1 VSAQRPTPD
10 ERRLRQAA
18 VTKSTR
24 LPPEHAE
31 PTDAP
36 DDTDDRAEAARRS
49 RLEHQTQWVELQ
61 VRQAVD
67 RGDFDRLPGAGK
79 PLRGLDGAHDPNWW
93 VKRLVEREQI
103 ADAVLPPA
111 LALRKEANELLGRID
126 RETTELGVRRLVSD
140 FNQRVV
146 EARRQLLGGPPV
158 VTRTRDVELEVQGWR
173 DRRAE
178 RLRRQRELLA
188 AMTPPAR
195 PRRRWWT
202 RLLPKGRA

>member
-1 VSAQRPTPD
+1 VSPQRRPPD
-10 ERRLRQAA
+10 ERRIRQAA

-31 PTDAP
+31 PADTP
-36 DDTDDRAEAARRS
+36 DEADDRAEAARRS

-61 VRQAVD
+61 VRQAMD

-103 ADAVLPPA
+103 GDAVLPPA
-111 LALRKEANELLGRID
+111 LALRKEANELLDRID

-158 VTRTRDVELEVQGWR
+158 ITRTRDVELEVRGWR

-188 AMTPPAR
+188 ATTPPAQ
-195 PRRRWWT
+195 PRRRWWS
-202 RLLPKGRA
+202 RLLPRGLA

>member
-1 VSAQRPTPD
+1 VSRQRPTPD
-10 ERRLRQAA
+10 ERRLRNAA
-18 VTKSTR
+18 VTRGTR
-24 LPPEHAE
+24 RPHEPAE
-31 PTDAP
+31 PTDPPEDAH
-36 DDTDDRAEAARRS
+36 DRTEAARRN
-49 RLEHQTQWVELQ
+49 RLEHQTQWVDLQ
-61 VRQAVD
+61 VRQAVE

-79 PLRGLDGAHDPNWW
+79 PLRGLDGGHDPNWW

-103 ADAVLPPA
+103 GDAVLPPA
-111 LALRKEANELLGRID
+111 LSLRKEANELLDRID

-158 VTRTRDVELEVQGWR
+158 VTRTRDVELEVRGWR

-188 AMTPPAR
+188 AMTPAAE
-195 PRRRWWT
+195 PRRRWWA
-202 RLLPKGRA
+202 RLFPKGPA

>member
-1 VSAQRPTPD
+1 M
-10 ERRLRQAA
+10 RQAA

-31 PTDAP
+31 PADTP
-36 DDTDDRAEAARRS
+36 DESDDRAEAARRT
-49 RLEHQTQWVELQ
+49 RLKHQTQWVELQ
-61 VRQAVD
+61 VRQAMD
-67 RGDFDRLPGAGK
+67 RGDFDRLPGAGR
-79 PLRGLDGAHDPNWW
+79 PLRGLDGGHDPNWW

-103 ADAVLPPA
+103 GDAVLPPA
-111 LALRKEANELLGRID
+111 LALRTEANELLDRID

-158 VTRTRDVELEVQGWR
+158 ITRTRDVELEVRGWR

-188 AMTPPAR
+188 ATTPPVE
-195 PRRRWWT
+195 PRRRWWK
-202 RLLPKGRA
+202 RLLPKGQA

>member
-36 DDTDDRAEAARRS
+36 DDTGDRAEAARRS

-67 RGDFDRLPGAGK
+67 RGDFDSLPGAGK

-158 VTRTRDVELEVQGWR
+158 VTRTRDVELEVRGWR

-188 AMTPPAR
+188 AMTPPAQ
-195 PRRRWWT
+195 PRRRWWS
-202 RLLPKGRA
+202 RLLPRGRA

>member
-1 VSAQRPTPD
+1 MSPQRRTPD
-10 ERRLRQAA
+10 ERRFRQAA
-18 VTKSTR
+18 VTRSTR

-31 PTDAP
+31 PADTP
-36 DDTDDRAEAARRS
+36 DEADDRAEAARRS
-49 RLEHQTQWVELQ
+49 RLEHHTQWVELQ
-61 VRQAVD
+61 VRQAMD
-67 RGDFDRLPGAGK
+67 RGDFDRLPGSGK

-103 ADAVLPPA
+103 GDAVLPPA
-111 LALRKEANELLGRID
+111 LALRKEANELLDRID

-158 VTRTRDVELEVQGWR
+158 ITRTHDVELEVRGWR

-188 AMTPPAR
+188 ATTPPAE
-195 PRRRWWT
+195 PRRRWWS
-202 RLLPKGRA
+202 RLLPRGLA